1 MCCVNKNIFEEFLN
15 KPDFLNLF
23 SRLNPK
29 PVVYLLVWVL
39 TRKCRTG
46 RPTSFPAV
54 GGCAS
59 PSHAPSSSNRPS
71 SCSTSPPTIWIWT
84 QSSGKDPKVEFNLNF
99 KTSLFFL
106 IRSSFNSISM
116 IHSTLVFLIRSSFNS
131 IHMKHSTLK
140 LNLNCGQIFYSS
152 LGF

>member
-1 MCCVNKNIFEEFLN
+1 
-15 KPDFLNLF
+15 
-23 SRLNPK
+23 
-29 PVVYLLVWVL
+29 
-39 TRKCRTG
+39 
-46 RPTSFPAV
+46 
-54 GGCAS
+54 
-59 PSHAPSSSNRPS
+59 
-71 SCSTSPPTIWIWT
+71 
-84 QSSGKDPKVEFNLNF
+84 
-99 KTSLFFL
+99 LFFL